1 MPNVHVKS
9 YGCSANK
16 ADAEIARGALKE
28 NGHTLVDTPE
38 EADINIILTCVVKT
52 PTEQKVSKELRQL
65 EASGKPLIVA
75 GCMPKSMTQQVK
87 KLVPLASLVGP
98 DDLENIIEAV
108 NQTLSGEQVIYI
120 DGEATDR
127 TCLPRVR
134 ENPLIHIAPISTGC
148 LGNCSYCIV
157 KFARGHLY
165 SFPAEK
171 IVQDTATAISEG
183 CREIWVTAED
193 TAAYNDNGVML
204 PELLDRITTLEG
216 DFRVRVGMTTPNSFS
231 KIMDDM
237 IESMKSPKLY
247 KFIHIPIQAGND
259 KILQAMRR
267 RYTVQEFKDVV
278 NRLRE
283 AIPEIGISTDII
295 CGFPGETPG
304 QFQDSLDLIK
314 WLRPDVLNINRFWE
328 RPGTD
333 AAKMPGRLHG
343 RETKERSRM
352 MTKLWKEIAVDVGK
366 RWIDWEGEIL
376 VTEHGK
382 RSTKVGRNYVYK
394 AIAVKTD
401 APLGSFVNVRVKKSG
416 VGYLVAD
423 EIRN

>member
-193 TAAYNDNGVML
+193 TATYNDNGVML

>member
-87 KLVPLASLVGP
+87 KLVPSASLVGP
-98 DDLENIIEAV
+98 DDLENITEAV

-171 IVQDTATAISEG
+171 IVQDTAIAISEG
-183 CREIWVTAED
+183 CREVWVTAED
-193 TAAYNDNGVML
+193 TATYNDNGVLL
-204 PELLDRITTLEG
+204 PELLDRITALEG

-267 RYTVQEFKDVV
+267 KYTVQEFKAVV

-295 CGFPGETPG
+295 CGFPGETPE

-366 RWIDWEGEIL
+366 RWIGWEGEIL

-382 RSTKVGRNYVYK
+382 RGTKVGRNYVYK

-423 EIRN
+423 EIKN

>member
-1 MPNVHVKS
+1 MPKIHLKS
-9 YGCSANK
+9 YGCSANT
-16 ADAEIARGALKE
+16 ADAEIARGALTQH
-28 NGHTLVDTPE
+28 GHTLVETSE
-38 EADINIILTCVVKT
+38 EADINIIVTCVVKT
-52 PTEQKVSKELRQL
+52 PTEQKVSKELRIL

-75 GCMPKSMTQQVK
+75 GCMPKSLTKQVK
-87 KLVPLASLVGP
+87 KLVPSASLVGP
-98 DDLENIIEAV
+98 DDIERIVEAV
-108 NQTLSGEQVIYI
+108 QHTLDGEQVTYI

-134 ENPLIHIAPISTGC
+134 ENPLVHIAPISTGC

-171 IVQDTATAISEG
+171 IVRDVRDAVSNG
-183 CREIWVTAED
+183 CREVWVTAED
-193 TAAYNDNGVML
+193 TATYNDDGVKL
-204 PELLDRITTLEG
+204 PALLDMITGVEG
-216 DFRVRVGMTTPNSFS
+216 DFRVRVGMTTPNQLEPVL
-231 KIMDDM
+231 DEM
-237 IESMKSPKLY
+237 IESLRSPKLY

-259 KILQAMRR
+259 EILQRMRR

-295 CGFPGETPG
+295 CGFPGETMT
-304 QFQDSLDLIK
+304 QFKNSLDLIE

-333 AAKMPGRLHG
+333 ASKMPGRLHG
-343 RETKERSRM
+343 RDTKERSRL
-352 MTKLWKEIAVDVGK
+352 MTDLWKRIAVEVGE

-376 VTEHGK
+376 LTEHGK
-382 RSTKVGRNYVYK
+382 RGTKVGRNYVYK
-394 AIAVKTD
+394 AVALKTD
-401 APLGSFVNVRVKKSG
+401 ASLGSFVNVRVKKSG
-416 VGYLVAD
+416 VGYLTAV
-423 EIRN
+423 ELL

>member
-193 TAAYNDNGVML
+193 TATYNDNGVML

-237 IESMKSPKLY
+237 IESMKSPNLY

>member
-295 CGFPGETPG
+295 CGFPGETPR

>member
-1 MPNVHVKS
+1 MPNIHIKS

-16 ADAEIARGALKE
+16 ADAEIVGGTLHQQ
-28 NGHTLVDTPE
+28 GHKLVNTPE
-38 EADINIILTCVVKT
+38 DADINIILTCVVKT

-65 EASGKPLIVA
+65 ESSGKPLIVA
-75 GCMPKSMTQQVK
+75 GCMPKSMTKQVK
-87 KLVPLASLVGP
+87 KLVPTASLVGP
-98 DDLENIIEAV
+98 DDIEHITEAV
-108 NQTLSGEQVIYI
+108 NQTLSGVQVIYI

-127 TCLPRVR
+127 TCLPRAR
-134 ENPLIHIAPISTGC
+134 ENKLIHIAPISTGC

-171 IVQDTATAISEG
+171 IVEDAATSISQG
-183 CREIWVTAED
+183 CREVWVTAED
-193 TAAYNDNGVML
+193 TATYNDNGTQL
-204 PELLDRITTLEG
+204 PELLNMITEIPG
-216 DFRVRVGMTTPNSFS
+216 DFRIRVGMTTPNSLS
-231 KIMDDM
+231 KIIDPMLEAM
-237 IESMKSPKLY
+237 QSPKLY
-247 KFIHIPIQAGND
+247 KFIHNPIQAGND
-259 KILQAMRR
+259 QILSAMRR
-267 RYTVQEFKDVV
+267 KYTVQEFKDVV

-283 AIPEIGISTDII
+283 TIPEIGISTDII
-295 CGFPGETPG
+295 CGFPGETPE

-352 MTKLWKEIAVDVGK
+352 MTTLWKEIAVDVGK
-366 RWIDWEGEIL
+366 RWIGWEGEIL

-382 RSTKVGRNYVYK
+382 RGTKVGRNYVYK

-401 APLGSFVNVRVKKSG
+401 ARLGSFVNVRVKKSG
-416 VGYLVAD
+416 VGYLVAE
-423 EIRN
+423 EITS

>member
-16 ADAEIARGALKE
+16 ADAEIARGALTE

-87 KLVPLASLVGP
+87 KLVPSASLVGP
-98 DDLENIIEAV
+98 DDLENITDAV

-165 SFPAEK
+165 SFEAEK

-193 TAAYNDNGVML
+193 TATYNDNGVML
-204 PELLDRITTLEG
+204 PELLDRITALEG

-267 RYTVQEFKDVV
+267 KYTVQEFKAVV

-295 CGFPGETPG
+295 CGFPGETPE

-366 RWIDWEGEIL
+366 RWIGWEGEIL

-382 RSTKVGRNYVYK
+382 RDTKVGRNYVYK

-423 EIRN
+423 EIKN